1 MEEKGSEFTLAVT
14 CRAFEEGSDFVRSFV
29 QDFDHNPVV
38 QELGESNQGHAD
50 GSADQV
56 FDRRKVL
63 RVLEPLQDIK
73 SL

>member
-38 QELGESNQGHAD
+38 QELSESNQGHAD
-50 GSADQV
+50 GSAD
-56 FDRRKVL
+56 
-63 RVLEPLQDIK
+63 
-73 SL
+73 